1 VRGVRGQKKPGA
13 AARLALRSVVSVA
26 LLAGAGL
33 AMDQL
38 VRPSMAQV
46 GLPGDENRTPLS
58 PSAADGLSRQSG
70 LPEQVHTG
78 SAALQPY
85 YHDTLLAGDAAAQR
99 ALLKALAS
107 PDFVAESNA
116 LDQLF
121 VSLQQQLDRQARVTR
136 TRVPVTSADGTLH
149 EQELLDLGGFSL
161 ISEGRYYVY
170 WPEVDKVVELAR
182 QPPDD
187 VLDLAREFGALKP
200 GENGLVAIDP
210 SGGSTLQLVVQAPT
224 FPERVRQGGAV
235 GYLIVLLA
243 TIGVGLATWRLFVL
257 SRLERQTLL
266 QSKDEDARA
275 DNPLGRIL
283 RRIQL
288 NPGNDAESLN
298 LTLDQVLLHEQDE
311 INKGLPLLKLM
322 AAIAPM
328 LGLLGTVTGMIKTF
342 QAIALH
348 GSGDPKLMSG
358 GISEALVTT
367 VEGLVTAIPLLLF
380 HSLLSSKAGRIGTIL
395 EAQGSAAIADRL
407 DRDAGSAIRSEHAQP
422 LDRVSA

>member
-1 VRGVRGQKKPGA
+1 MRGARSQKMPGT
-13 AARLALRSVVSVA
+13 AARLAVRFAVSFA
-26 LLAGAGL
+26 LLAAVGL

-38 VRPSMAQV
+38 VRPSVAQV
-46 GLPGDENRTPLS
+46 GLPEDRNRTELS
-58 PSAADGLSRQSG
+58 PPAADGLSRQTG
-70 LPEQVHTG
+70 LLELVRSG
-78 SAALQPY
+78 SATLQPLY
-85 YHDTLLAGDAAAQR
+85 RDTLLAGDAAAQR

-107 PDFVAESNA
+107 PNFIPDSNS

-121 VSLQQQLDRQARVTR
+121 VSLQQQLDRQGRVTR
-136 TRVPVTSADGTLH
+136 TRMPVTSADGTLH

-187 VLDLAREFGALKP
+187 VLELAREFGASKP
-200 GENGLVAIDP
+200 GEGGLVALDP
-210 SGGSTLQLVVQAPT
+210 SGGSTLQLVVQVPT
-224 FPERVRQGGAV
+224 FLERVRQGRAV

-243 TIGVGLATWRLFVL
+243 TIGVGLAAWRLFVL

-298 LTLDQVLLHEQDE
+298 LTLDQMLLHEQDE

-380 HSLLSSKAGRIGTIL
+380 HSLLSSKAGRIVTIL

-407 DRDAGSAIRSEHAQP
+407 DRDGGSAIDAKRAQP
-422 LDRVSA
+422 

>member
-1 VRGVRGQKKPGA
+1 MRGGRGQRTTTL
-13 AARLALRSVVSVA
+13 AARFGVIVVSFA
-26 LLAGAGL
+26 LLAGVGM
-33 AMDQL
+33 AMDHPES
-38 VRPSMAQV
+38 PSMAQA
-46 GLPGDENRTPLS
+46 GLQGAGKRTPLP
-58 PSAADGLSRQSG
+58 PSADNDVSRYPGL
-70 LPEQVHTG
+70 LEQIRTG
-78 SAALQPY
+78 SAALQPFY
-85 YHDTLLAGDAAAQR
+85 RDTLLAGDAAAQR

-107 PDFVAESNA
+107 PAFTPDSDS
-116 LDQLF
+116 LHQLF
-121 VSLQQQLDRQARVTR
+121 VSLQKQLDLQGRVTR
-136 TRVPVTSADGTLH
+136 MHAPVTKADGSQH

-161 ISEGRYYVY
+161 ISEGRYHVY

-182 QPPDD
+182 QPPDE
-187 VLDLAREFGALKP
+187 VLEPARDFGAIKP
-200 GENGLVAIDP
+200 GEEALVALDP
-210 SGGSTLQLVVQAPT
+210 SGGSTLQLVVQVPT
-224 FPERVRQGGAV
+224 LAERIRQGGAV

-243 TIGVGLATWRLFVL
+243 IIGVGLAAWRLIVL
-257 SRLERQTLL
+257 GDLERQTML
-266 QSKDEDARA
+266 QTEDANARP

-288 NPGNDAESLN
+288 NPGSDAESLN
-298 LTLDQVLLHEQDE
+298 LTLDQMLLHEQDE
-311 INKGLPLLKLM
+311 INKSLPLLKLL

-380 HSLLSSKAGRIGTIL
+380 HSLLSSKAGRIVTIL

-407 DRDAGSAIRSEHAQP
+407 DRNDGPVMRAEHTEPSGPGPA
-422 LDRVSA
+422 